1 MASNKQKETAPL
13 SPAAQAW
20 EAGDMVTARTLAAAT
35 VGSGATGAAAEEA
48 KALLDRTRLPP
59 LAWWLAAG
67 VAAAY
72 AALVLLSRTFG

>member
-1 MASNKQKETAPL
+1 MASIKQKETALL

-20 EAGDMVTARTLAAAT
+20 EAGDMVTARKLASAA
-35 VGSGATGAAAEEA
+35 VASGATGTAADEA
-48 KALLDRTRLPP
+48 KALLERTRLPP

-72 AALVLLSRTFG
+72 TALVLLSRTFG